1 MEPSRSPA
9 APAARA
15 TAGAGSSCAG
25 EPPPAPPANAGSVC
39 VHGDEVGGLG
49 AAVHSALHALATL
62 RQPPGGGVVDGRVE
76 QMLRRALAQ
85 ATPTSNDPLGEDP
98 DQALPRAQAAVRAAC
113 ASLAAGELEDA
124 YLALDT
130 ARDSLRAAARVTA
143 AGRHATSADHGKE
156 TSG

>member
-1 MEPSRSPA
+1 MEPTRSPA
-9 APAARA
+9 ASAARA
-15 TAGAGSSCAG
+15 TAGGGSSFAAG

-49 AAVHSALHALATL
+49 AAVLSSLHALATL
-62 RQPPGGGVVDGRVE
+62 RPPAGGVVDGRVE

-85 ATPTSNDPLGEDP
+85 ATPTSHDPLGEGP
-98 DQALPRAQAAVRAAC
+98 GQALPRAQAAVRAAC
-113 ASLAAGELEDA
+113 VSLAAGELEDA

-143 AGRHATSADHGKE
+143 AGNHPTSADHEKE